1 MDNMVDSG
9 KKSTM
14 QAFAPALADIAEVYD
29 DLVLLEADSGS
40 STGGRNFAE
49 SFPERYYNVGM
60 AEQNLILAA
69 AGFALTGRRVFVSS
83 FSSFLVGRAYDH
95 IRNSVA
101 IPSLSMR
108 IVGTNGGVTEGE
120 SGATY
125 QMLEDISLMRA
136 LPNMTVM
143 VPSDYLSAY
152 RLLRSAGE
160 RENPVYIRLG
170 SLPVP
175 SIYPMADDDFLPGEG
190 RLLVEGTG
198 VTICACGIM
207 VHEALKAANILS
219 QQELSAEVI
228 DCYSVKPL
236 PSRVILASV
245 RRTGCCVVA
254 EEHTCRGGL
263 GEAVASLVSRSYPV
277 PVKFVSVED
286 RFGQSGT
293 PEELQEYYG
302 LTESEIVSA
311 AVQAWTMRRR

>member
-1 MDNMVDSG
+1 MVKNE

-14 QAFAPALADIAEVYD
+14 QALAPALTDLAELHDDI
-29 DLVLLEADSGS
+29 VLLEADSGVA
-40 STGGRNFAE
+40 TGGSEFRS
-49 SFPERYYNVGM
+49 SFPEKYYNVGM
-60 AEQNLILAA
+60 AEQNLILTA
-69 AGFALTGRRVFVSS
+69 AGFALTGRRVFVAS

-95 IRNSVA
+95 IRSSVA
-101 IPSLSMR
+101 IPSLPLK
-108 IVGTNGGVTEGE
+108 IIGTNGGVTEGE
-120 SGATY
+120 SGAVY

-136 LPNMTVM
+136 LPNIAVV
-143 VPSDYLSAY
+143 VPSDYCSAY
-152 RLLRSAGE
+152 RLIRSAGE
-160 RENPVYIRLG
+160 YDKPIYIRLG
-170 SLPVP
+170 SFPVP
-175 SIYPMADDDFLPGEG
+175 QVYTTTDDDFAPGGG

-207 VHEALKAANILS
+207 VHEALKAADILS
-219 QQELSAEVI
+219 QQELSVEVI
-228 DCYSVKPL
+228 DCYGIKPL

-302 LTESEIVSA
+302 LTGSEVVSA